1 MDANFNS
8 GALHEQ
14 GAVETDLR
22 GRITL
27 PASARKFAQATRYKV
42 FTTDDGSI
50 VLQPVVDIPAREAWL
65 YENREA
71 HAMLEAGLASARTKK
86 PVSLGSFAKY
96 ADDDGD

>member
-1 MDANFNS
+1 MDTNFNS
-8 GALHEQ
+8 GPLHEQ
-14 GAVETDLR
+14 GAVEADAR

-27 PASARKFAQATRYKV
+27 PASARKLTSATRFKV

-71 HAMLEAGLASARTKK
+71 HAMLEAGLTSARTKS
-86 PVSLGSFAKY
+86 PVSLGSFTKY
-96 ADDDGD
+96 ATDDED